1 MYSLNI
7 NAAVAVLIR
16 ALILHL
22 YLIVSSGAVEN
33 IENRVSRAEHIL
45 GRREYDPVGRDKF
58 LRAER
63 GIEIIV
69 IIKDSIAANAD
80 SDRLAVRRYVVDM
93 RQIIL
98 VHRLNLGAVY
108 QYGYQQDYAEN
119 RDYILFHVPR
129 LLSLFFVIPRSAGDA
144 RKALPSCHSRNVSL

>member
-33 IENRVSRAEHIL
+33 IENRVSRAEDIFGL
-45 GRREYDPVGRDKF
+45 RKNNAVRRDKF
-58 LRAER
+58 LRAQR
-63 GIEIIV
+63 GIEIVV

-93 RQIIL
+93 RQLIL

-108 QYGYQQDYAEN
+108 QYSYQQDYAEY

-129 LLSLFFVIPRSAGDA
+129 LLSCSASILMLA
-144 RKALPSCHSRNVSL
+144 YL